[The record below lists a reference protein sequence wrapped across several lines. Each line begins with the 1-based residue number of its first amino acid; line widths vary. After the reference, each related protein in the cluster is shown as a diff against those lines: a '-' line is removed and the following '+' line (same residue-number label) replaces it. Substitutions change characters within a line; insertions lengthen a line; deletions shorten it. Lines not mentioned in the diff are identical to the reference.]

1 MRSLVG
7 TDLAL
12 DPATGDLDFENGDLY
27 LIEGLDAIRQ
37 HLRQRLSFG
46 FAEWFLDITR
56 GVPYIRDVFVKN
68 PNIAVIEALFRN
80 EILGTAGVTQLNSLS
95 FGYDPIN
102 RTLSVVFNANTING
116 NLNFSELIEV
126 V

>member
-12 DPATGDLDFENGDLY
+12 DTTTGDLDLQNGDLY

-46 FAEWFLDITR
+46 LAEWFLEITR
-56 GVPYIRDVFVKN
+56 GVPYIRDILVKN
-68 PNIAVIEALFRN
+68 PNLAVVEGIFRTTILDTPGVIE
-80 EILGTAGVTQLNSLS
+80 LNRLD
-95 FGYDPIN
+95 FGYDPVN
-102 RTLSVVFNANTING
+102 RKLSVGFDSNTING
-116 NLNFSELIEV
+116 NLNFSEIIEV
-126 V
+126 I